1 MTNIYLDFKDYDNMM
16 TDQLNKLAQKLQKE
30 QQLTKQLTEELKNV
44 KKELEQLKS
53 GKKWL
58 IPIVIAANILADG
71 EEMADNYHFVPYYRG
86 ISSTI
91 VTGKQSLFTTF

>member
-1 MTNIYLDFKDYDNMM
+1 MTNFFLDFKDYDNIM

-53 GKKWL
+53 GKK
-58 IPIVIAANILADG
+58 
-71 EEMADNYHFVPYYRG
+71 
-86 ISSTI
+86 
-91 VTGKQSLFTTF
+91 